1 MNNRLPSS
9 LFDAVLRGILFLLF
23 LLVPLFFSLRLTN
36 YSLPKVA
43 LLEVLVSLLLT
54 LWFLRMGLEGR
65 LVFERCALSVP
76 LLVFLFIALLSL
88 PFSLSPFGGL
98 SLLGQIASTVALYFV
113 VVHHLREEEIE
124 RWVLVFSATGL
135 LVSAYGILQSA
146 GLEPLLQGYEFL
158 PFIPV
163 STLGH
168 RNMVAQYLIVVI
180 PLSGTFFLL
189 TSWGPRKVL
198 FGLATLSMTYCLFL
212 TKSRGGIVGF
222 TSALFLAFGVQ
233 VCRWARSERT
243 RSENRAGFL
252 KWLWVLPVGSLL
264 FLFLPP
270 SSTIRVEHLNP
281 VGYTLGSV
289 DTFGLS
295 STKPILIAFEYRVLQ
310 GSRDKAG
317 QADLFSGRI
326 NSSPVGLGPAREGWN
341 HVQGKSVLTHPP
353 ARGEQFFL
361 RWIPGSEPAAL
372 QFRNVTVQTEEGVPL
387 MQSGWADRL
396 FTRLG
401 ISEVD
406 KRLSGQTRVYLYRNT
421 LAMIKDHPFA
431 GVGFGNFRYAYPR
444 YRDRAEWALSGLNT
458 RVDEAHNDYLQVF
471 SEVGIVGFVVFL
483 WILFLLGRMA
493 WKGLQ
498 GEAGTRRFSIAQ
510 ACVMGILATLV
521 QCLFDFNLQNPA
533 SGMMFW
539 SVVGFLEVVSAPRT
553 PLTLSIPSRVIRC
566 VIACGIVVAFA
577 IATSFAVKSVAGDY
591 YLKEGRTSMVG
602 GDSERAF
609 ENLQKASRFTPRQA
623 DVFFHLGQSLVQL
636 KDYEGAIEA
645 YNRCIALHPFFIE
658 AMNNLGT
665 VYIKVGRIDEAI
677 GEFERCI
684 DINPYHPG
692 LHNNLGYLY
701 SKRGSLEKALESYR
715 KALALDPDTMETHK
729 NIGILYF
736 YKLKEP
742 RKAKSHWEKYLA
754 RNPDD
759 PQADL
764 LRREIEGIN
773 SPAGGRERF
782 ENVP

>member
-9 LFDAVLRGILFLLF
+9 LFDVVLRGILFLLF
-23 LLVPLFFSLRLTN
+23 LLVPLFFSLRLTQ

-43 LLEVLVSLLLT
+43 ILEVLVSLLLT
-54 LWFLRMGLEGR
+54 LWFLRMVLKGR
-65 LVFERCALSVP
+65 LVFERCALWIP
-76 LLVFLFIALLSL
+76 LLGFLSLALLSL

-98 SLLGQIASTVALYFV
+98 SLLGQIASTVVLYV
-113 VVHHLREEEIE
+113 IVVHHLREEEID

-135 LVSAYGILQSA
+135 LVSGYGILQSA
-146 GLEPLLQGYEFL
+146 GVEPLLQGYVFL
-158 PFIPV
+158 PYIPV

-168 RNMVAQYLIVVI
+168 RNMVAQYVILVI

-189 TSWGPRKVL
+189 TSWGLRKVL
-198 FGLATLSMTYCLFL
+198 FGLATLLMITCLFL

-233 VCRWARSERT
+233 VYRWARSDRT
-243 RSENRAGFL
+243 RSENRASLL
-252 KWLWVLPVGSLL
+252 KWLWVLPMGALL
-264 FLFLPP
+264 FLFLPL
-270 SSTIRVEHLNP
+270 SFTIRVEHLNP

-289 DTFGLS
+289 ES
-295 STKPILIAFEYRVLQ
+295 SKLPSTQPILIAFEYRVLQ
-310 GSRDKAG
+310 GSRDQAG
-317 QADLFSGRI
+317 QVDLFSGRI

-341 HVQGKSVLTHPP
+341 HVQGKAVLTHPP

-372 QFRNVTVQTEEGVPL
+372 QFRNVSVQTEEGVTL
-387 MQSGWADRL
+387 MKSGWVDRL

-406 KRLSGQTRVYLYRNT
+406 KRLSGQTRVHLYRNT
-421 LAMIKDHPFA
+421 LAMIKDHPFV

-444 YRDRAEWALSGLNT
+444 YRDRAEWALSGLDT

-493 WKGLQ
+493 WKSLR
-498 GEAGTRRFSIAQ
+498 GEAETRRFSIGL

-533 SGMMFW
+533 SGLMFW
-539 SVVGFLEVVSAPRT
+539 TVVGFLEVVSRGGPPT
-553 PLTLSIPSRVIRC
+553 SLTFSIPSRVIRW
-566 VIACGIVVAFA
+566 VTACGIVVAFA
-577 IATSFAVKSVAGDY
+577 IVTSFAVGSLAGDY
-591 YLKEGRTSMVG
+591 YLKEGRTSMVE
-602 GDSERAF
+602 GDWKRAF
-609 ENLQKASRFTPRQA
+609 ENFQKASRFIPRQA
-623 DVFFHLGQSLVQL
+623 DVFFHLGQCLTQL

-645 YNRCIALHPFFIE
+645 YNRCITLHPFFIE

-684 DINPYHPG
+684 GINPYHPG

-701 SKRGSLEKALESYR
+701 SKRGSLDKALESYQ
-715 KALALDPDTMETHK
+715 KALSLDPDYMETHK

-736 YKLKEP
+736 YKRNEP
-742 RKAKSHWEKYLA
+742 LKAKSHWEKYLA

-759 PQADL
+759 PQAHV
-764 LRREIEGIN
+764 LRREIEGIT
-773 SPAGGRERF
+773 ARH
-782 ENVP
+782 